1 MASNDGFV
9 TEVNEKIIGVIILF
23 VAPWSGWMYGKPEY
37 TKSYGFFLIKHPLE
51 FAIEP
56 DLSEKIAPHM
66 LFKAM
71 SKGKKRGY
79 QMLVDVFDR
88 RVDWLRNAFMD
99 VGADELPYD
108 FGTVFIK
115 NLSVEDISLSKP
127 VYIPTNLVISPFT
140 AKNY

>member
-1 MASNDGFV
+1 
-9 TEVNEKIIGVIILF
+9 
-23 VAPWSGWMYGKPEY
+23 
-37 TKSYGFFLIKHPLE
+37 
-51 FAIEP
+51 
-56 DLSEKIAPHM
+56 
-66 LFKAM
+66 
-71 SKGKKRGY
+71 
-79 QMLVDVFDR
+79 
-88 RVDWLRNAFMD
+88 MD